1 VSDDVEAY
9 RGYRLEVVWRG
20 LTRRFATFIHAAGR
34 VSRIVTAW
42 RSGG

>member
-9 RGYRLEVVWRG
+9 RGYRLEVRRG